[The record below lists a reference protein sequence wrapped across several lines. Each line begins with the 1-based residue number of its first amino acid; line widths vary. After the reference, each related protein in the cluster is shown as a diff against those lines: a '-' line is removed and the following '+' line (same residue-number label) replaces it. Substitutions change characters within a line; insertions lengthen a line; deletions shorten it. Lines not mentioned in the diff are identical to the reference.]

1 MTSVIVLIAVIAI
14 AVVARQILVKNKK
27 ASTDVKVKLD
37 NHVTGGFS
45 GGGGGSSENDT
56 MI

>member
-37 NHVTGGFS
+37 NHVTGGS
-45 GGGGGSSENDT
+45 SGGGSSENDT